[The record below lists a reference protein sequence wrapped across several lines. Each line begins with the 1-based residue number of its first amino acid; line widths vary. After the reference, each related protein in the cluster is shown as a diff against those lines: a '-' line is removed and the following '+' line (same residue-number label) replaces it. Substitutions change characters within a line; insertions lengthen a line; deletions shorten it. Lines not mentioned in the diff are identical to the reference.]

1 MPLVECPELDLYCIR
16 GPSEQFFESNIDIQW
31 RKLPSSPIFLAFLVK
46 PFLIQQHCQTVHMYV
61 SMYIP
66 QFNMLTQKHSCWS
79 SCSTTSI
86 TSSTSKS
93 SKSSLNSTTE
103 PSILTITSGYM
114 KLLYAFP
121 APPHS
126 EPSPIYIYINIVF
139 ASFPADIMG
148 LFRFILFCR
157 GTCRF
162 FQKY

>member
-1 MPLVECPELDLYCIR
+1 
-16 GPSEQFFESNIDIQW
+16 
-31 RKLPSSPIFLAFLVK
+31 
-46 PFLIQQHCQTVHMYV
+46 
-61 SMYIP
+61 
-66 QFNMLTQKHSCWS
+66 MLTQKHSCWS

-86 TSSTSKS
+86 TTSTSKS

-162 FQKY
+162 FQKYYHYHHDCLLKSFCHPPWPTRLLAVRNELNFICSSPTVLSCYCKEWL